1 MRKLC
6 GDGDQRRLNPGCEF
20 TRCRRGASRDKNMY
34 SIFQILMLLVEVV
47 WFFVIANV
55 ILNWLVNFQVL
66 NTRQPLVYQ
75 IWNGTNAIVEPILRP
90 IRRLVSRVIPNIGG
104 IDISP
109 LIVILILAG
118 IRIVLRNNAAA
129 FY

>member
-1 MRKLC
+1 
-6 GDGDQRRLNPGCEF
+6 
-20 TRCRRGASRDKNMY
+20 MY

-90 IRRLVSRVIPNIGG
+90 IRRLVSRVVPNIGG